1 MVQNCYNSA
10 ELYKLRAGMA
20 NDIKKELEG
29 ADQKAST
36 KVQQTFSKMGL
47 TPEAWAKMMQGWTE
61 EMSCQRGSECWK
73 RKKRERLQKQFL
85 KAEKN
90 FEEAPV
96 KYRVAEKKYFTS
108 LDDPAAYKN
117 ALRTKYDETAKKI
130 KAESLERHN
139 EIMRQLNTL
148 VKDYEAE
155 HIYAKRMYDLLA
167 IKKEEN
173 KELHLRLQQDTA
185 ATSTNDRKVVYE
197 EYEREKIISSRKI
210 VLYIYYLLLV
220 LYLVM
225 GGFIRKSEYKKV
237 KVWVLLL
244 LYGTLPYFINRIS
257 SGIMNIY
264 KQLQY
269 IRENKLPKNVY
280 TDI

>member
-29 ADQKAST
+29 ADQKASA

-47 TPEAWAKMMQGWTE
+47 TPETWAKMMQEWMAE
-61 EMSCQRGSECWK
+61 INCQRGSECWK
-73 RKKRERLQKQFL
+73 RKERERLQKQFL
-85 KAEKN
+85 EAEKN
-90 FEEAPV
+90 LEQAPM
-96 KYRVAEKKYFTS
+96 KYKLAEKKYFS
-108 LDDPAAYKN
+108 SVGDPAAYKD
-117 ALRTKYDETAKKI
+117 ALKTKYAETANKI
-130 KAESLERHN
+130 KGESLERHN

-155 HIYAKRMYDLLA
+155 SIYAKRMYDLLE

-173 KELHLRLQQDTA
+173 KELNLRLQQDTSI
-185 ATSTNDRKVVYE
+185 TSTNDRKVVYE

-220 LYLVM
+220 LYFVM
-225 GGFIRKSEYKKV
+225 GGFFRKSEYKKV
-237 KVWVLLL
+237 SIWILLL